1 MTERILQALPMVT
14 EDGMRMDWVGVG
26 YRPHIRVSDN
36 SAVVINNLSNGEELE
51 RLVGEGLAKW
61 VVEVKCPKT
70 LYASIHESDQR
81 EISVSWDPSQVDDEV
96 FLRPGMVAV
105 QNLRVPGA
113 ALLPSIWSPVSVDIP
128 SGWWLVQ
135 GNTRTSKPLT
145 ASLLTFMLDE
155 SLDKG
160 CMNVLED
167 RSKGNLR
174 FIVGLATGLFESRHR
189 DRDIHIAGLISAL
202 ALLGIR
208 PPGEDDDDTVLA
220 ALKARL
226 EGAGVPTW
234 EDPVSYDPALAA
246 TILEPF
252 MEAIIDGDD
261 DD

>member
-14 EDGMRMDWVGVG
+14 EDGLRMDWVGVN
-26 YRPHIRVSDN
+26 YLPDIKVSDN
-36 SAVVINNLSNGEELE
+36 SAVVMNNLSNGEELE
-51 RLVGEGLAKW
+51 RLVDEGLAKW
-61 VVEVKCPKT
+61 VLEVKCPKT

-81 EISVSWDPSQVDDEV
+81 EIVVSWDPSQVDDEV

-105 QNLRVPGA
+105 HNLRVPGA
-113 ALLPSIWSPVSVDIP
+113 ALLPSIWNPVFVDIP
-128 SGWWLVQ
+128 AGWWLVQ
-135 GNTRTSKPLT
+135 GNTRTSRPLM
-145 ASLLTFMLDE
+145 ASLLTFRLDE

-202 ALLGIR
+202 ASLGIR
-208 PPGEDDDDTVLA
+208 PPSEDDEDTVLT

-226 EGAGVPTW
+226 EEAGVPTW
-234 EDPVSYDPALAA
+234 EDPVGYDPALAA

-252 MEAIIDGDD
+252 VEAIVDGGDD
-261 DD
+261 D

>member
-14 EDGMRMDWVGVG
+14 EDGMRMDWVGVE
-26 YRPHIRVSDN
+26 YRPDIRVSDN

-51 RLVGEGLAKW
+51 RLVADGLAKW
-61 VVEVKCPKT
+61 VLEIKCPKT

-81 EISVSWDPSQVDDEV
+81 EIVVSWDPSQVDDEV

-113 ALLPSIWSPVSVDIP
+113 ALLPSIWNPVFVDIP

-145 ASLLTFMLDE
+145 ASLLTFRPDD

-167 RSKGNLR
+167 RNRGSLR
-174 FIVGLATGLFESRHR
+174 FIVGLSRDLFESRHR
-189 DRDIHIAGLISAL
+189 DRNIHIAGLISAL
-202 ALLGIR
+202 AILGIR
-208 PPGEDDDDTVLA
+208 PPSEDDEDTVLA
-220 ALKARL
+220 ALRARL
-226 EGAGVPTW
+226 EGFGVSTW
-234 EDPVSYDPALAA
+234 EDAEGYDPALAA